1 MPDTHLRPDELDDYK
16 TEVQTSEVA
25 RDDDR
30 TPPDENQRPWVMIG
44 IVLLGIF
51 VVAMFVAI
59 GAALA

>member
-16 TEVQTSEVA
+16 TDVQTAEVA

-51 VVAMFVAI
+51 VLAMVVAI